1 MNQKLN
7 YVPRAKCGA
16 MEDDVALYKLKYR
29 WIYIFNDYTPFKK
42 II

>member
-29 WIYIFNDYTPFKK
+29 WIYIFNDYTPFK
-42 II
+42 III